1 MIGCCMSHQSPHL
14 LVMLPCAL
22 QDVVNCVQVVNCV
35 KVVNCVQVGQL
46 CPGGLGRGLLQ
57 FLKGVETLLSET
69 LLPGALFATCC
80 VSQLACIPVKNHPN
94 LPVLTTSGIEDVV
107 RLLWTPGETG
117 LAGVAHRSKL
127 EEQVL
132 HNQERVSDVPQG
144 IPVAALNS
152 LMECPHL
159 MSLLLGGPAQRR
171 EGDATDSDDEE
182 GGPANV
188 RCRVN

>member
-1 MIGCCMSHQSPHL
+1 MWSGCGSPLQLICPWSPYIPEQSHPH
-14 LVMLPCAL
+14 
-22 QDVVNCVQVVNCV
+22 
-35 KVVNCVQVGQL
+35 
-46 CPGGLGRGLLQ
+46 
-57 FLKGVETLLSET
+57 
-69 LLPGALFATCC
+69 
-80 VSQLACIPVKNHPN
+80 
-94 LPVLTTSGIEDVV
+94 LPVLATSGIEDVI
-107 RLLWTPGETG
+107 RLWTPGETG